1 MRLKIKRL
9 ITQITSL
16 VFANLGVTGV
26 KTGFCYPLFYCHS
39 CPYSMAGCPIG
50 IMEHAVYKGKIS
62 LPLLLYPILLFS
74 SISSI
79 FGRAICGWIC
89 PIGLLQRATSRFSKN
104 KLSKYLSAKIPD
116 NIKNKIRYAKY
127 VNLILLVIITPYL
140 IGFMFTDICPVGFL
154 VGTIPIGLTNY
165 GKFVPNP
172 FFLPALVVFILFV
185 VLITL
190 SSRGWCKYF
199 CPLGALMA
207 PFNKISLLHVHVDK
221 ERCIHCNRCVEA
233 CPMGI
238 DVPNMNRSME
248 CILCGRCIEVCPK
261 SAISYRLKL

>member
-127 VNLILLVIITPYL
+127 VNLILLVI
-140 IGFMFTDICPVGFL
+140 
-154 VGTIPIGLTNY
+154 
-165 GKFVPNP
+165 
-172 FFLPALVVFILFV
+172 
-185 VLITL
+185 
-190 SSRGWCKYF
+190 
-199 CPLGALMA
+199 
-207 PFNKISLLHVHVDK
+207 
-221 ERCIHCNRCVEA
+221 
-233 CPMGI
+233 
-238 DVPNMNRSME
+238 
-248 CILCGRCIEVCPK
+248 
-261 SAISYRLKL
+261 